1 MRIHDDLPIWAPLL
15 YVPADR
21 VGLADL
27 LVGNRPLGVCCIAIC
42 LEDAVRPADRAAAA
56 DLMCRAL
63 REVAS
68 LPRPVF
74 VRPATVEALD
84 WLLEQPGIERIDG
97 FILPK
102 ATVASIHLWIER
114 SRSLFRLLPIM
125 ESREAL
131 DPMGRRD
138 LALACAAHRSL
149 IPAARIGA
157 NDLFSLLG
165 GLRRPAGKT
174 VYETPVGSVINGLIE
189 AFCPQ
194 DVRLCGSVFDR
205 IDDLETLVREVE
217 DDVSRGL
224 FAKTAVT
231 PAQARLIWD
240 GYRPSDREVG
250 EARKILHPDA
260 PAVFGHSGCMIEPA
274 CHSEWA
280 KRLLQRERIFA
291 MEPSLFSSKQ

>member
-1 MRIHDDLPIWAPLL
+1 MRIHADLPIWAPLL

-21 VGLADL
+21 VGLAEL
-27 LVGNRPLGVCCIAIC
+27 LVGKRPLGVCCIAIC

-56 DLMCRAL
+56 ESMCRAL
-63 REVAS
+63 REVPS

-74 VRPATVEALD
+74 VRPANVEALD
-84 WLLEQPGIERIDG
+84 WLLDQPGIERIDG

-114 SRSLFRLLPIM
+114 SRSLFRMFPIM

-138 LALACAAHRSL
+138 LALACAAHRPL

-194 DVRLCGSVFDR
+194 EVRLCGSVFDR
-205 IDDLETLVREVE
+205 INDMETLRREVE
-217 DDVSRGL
+217 EDVFRGL
-224 FAKTAVT
+224 FAKTAVN
-231 PAQARLIWD
+231 PSQARLIWQ
-240 GYRPSDREVG
+240 GYRPSAEELE
-250 EARKILHPDA
+250 EAKRVLAPDA
-260 PAVFGHSGCMIEPA
+260 PAVFGFQGRMIEPA
-274 CHSEWA
+274 CHTEWA
-280 KRLLQRERIFA
+280 RRMIQRDTIFRLGLEMAQ
-291 MEPSLFSSKQ
+291 S